1 MSTLTDRRKAALI
14 IGGFVLFQSCFLAIF
29 LRFGLRHFLVHLGFL
44 AGKHAPRRDGYAAAA
59 IVAVAFIAI
68 SARLPSVRE
77 NLVRISWLKLLALAL
92 AVVAGSLE
100 EIVFRG
106 LLMDGLQNIG
116 IGAVLQIIL
125 SGVAFGLVHG
135 IWALFRGSWRAG
147 LGAITATGILGAALG
162 VVYIVGS
169 RSLAPCVTAHFWIN
183 VFSEPGLMLAAIRGE
198 MGRGLTRLRPEN
210 VG

>member
-1 MSTLTDRRKAALI
+1 VPTLTDRRKAALI

-29 LRFGLRHFLVHLGFL
+29 LRFGLRHLLVHLGFL
-44 AGKHAPRRDGYAAAA
+44 AGKHGPRRAGYLAAA

-116 IGAVLQIIL
+116 IGAVLQITSPESL
-125 SGVAFGLVHG
+125 SAWCMASGHYFAEAGARASVPSPRRVSWARRS
-135 IWALFRGSWRAG
+135 ALFTSS
-147 LGAITATGILGAALG
+147 GAA
-162 VVYIVGS
+162 VS
-169 RSLAPCVTAHFWIN
+169 HRA
-183 VFSEPGLMLAAIRGE
+183 
-198 MGRGLTRLRPEN
+198 
-210 VG
+210 